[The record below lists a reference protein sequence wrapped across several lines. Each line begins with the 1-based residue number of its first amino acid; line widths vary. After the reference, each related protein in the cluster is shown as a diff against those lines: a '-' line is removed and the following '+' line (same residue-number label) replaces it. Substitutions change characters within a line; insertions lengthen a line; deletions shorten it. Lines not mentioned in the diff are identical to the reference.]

1 MSAPP
6 LSGLGP
12 RRNAVGEQINALR
25 RRKHA
30 GPALY
35 VVAVAVVALAYYGAG
50 RIGLELAYLNGAVAA
65 LWPPAGLGLAV
76 LFLYGVRLWPAI
88 VIGDLLLGDYS
99 TPLGTVLAQTLG
111 NTVAVVVAALLL
123 RRLTG
128 GRAGLDRVA
137 DVLALVACAVVA
149 AVVSAAFGPVSL
161 LLGDVISADELGQV
175 FRTWALGDAAG
186 VLVVAPV
193 VLTWAGAGLRA
204 IQRRELVE
212 GTVVLAVL
220 VALAELT
227 PQRDVPYIVF
237 PVLLWAAVRLGPR
250 GAATAVLV
258 VCSITVWNT
267 AQNDGPFVRDSITD
281 SLLATQLFIAVSA
294 LTSLVLAAETAERT
308 RAGAALAASEAS
320 QRALADEQAALR
332 RVATLV
338 ASGLPPSRVFG
349 QVTEEV
355 AMLLAMPGANV
366 MRYDGARTA
375 TVVGGWSEDGALT
388 LPLGSTFDLDGDTV
402 VAKVLRCGT
411 PQRVDRYEGT
421 SGNLAETMQRSG
433 YRAAVAAP
441 VTVAGRL
448 WGALA
453 AGTRSDEPLPEGLEQ
468 QLCDF
473 ADLVAQSLA
482 NADAHEQ
489 LAASRAR
496 IVEAGDAE
504 RRRLERNLHDGAQQR
519 LVALAVDLTLIGA
532 TLEKD
537 PPAARKTL
545 TVAQDDLQQGIDELR
560 ELARG
565 IHPAVLTTRG
575 LGPALQALVKRAP
588 VPVEITELPE
598 QRLAS
603 PVEAAAYYVV
613 AEAITNVSKYA
624 RASHVTVS
632 VRRSSECATVTVSDD
647 GVGGADAAHGTGL
660 RGLADRI
667 EALDGQFYLDSPP
680 ERGTRISA
688 EIPVPR
694 SPAQA

>member
-1 MSAPP
+1 MSTPP
-6 LSGLGP
+6 LSGLGL
-12 RRNAVGEQINALR
+12 RRNAVVEQIDALR
-25 RRKHA
+25 RRKRA
-30 GPALY
+30 GLVLY
-35 VVAVAVVALAYYGAG
+35 VLAVAVVALAYYGAG

-111 NTVAVVVAALLL
+111 NIVAVVVAALLL

-137 DVLALVACAVVA
+137 DVVAFVACALVA
-149 AVVSAAFGPVSL
+149 AVVSAAFGPLSL
-161 LLGDVISADELGQV
+161 RLGGVISADQLGEV
-175 FRTWALGDAAG
+175 FRTWTLGDAAG
-186 VLVVAPV
+186 VLVVAPF
-193 VLTWAGAGLRA
+193 VLTWATAGLRA
-204 IQRRELVE
+204 IPSRELLE
-212 GTVVLAVL
+212 GAVMLAVL

-267 AQNDGPFVRDSITD
+267 AQNDGPFVRDSVTE
-281 SLLATQLFIAVSA
+281 SLLATQLFIAVA
-294 LTSLVLAAETAERT
+294 AVTSLVLAAETAERT

-320 QRALADEQAALR
+320 QRALANDQVALR
-332 RVATLV
+332 RGATLV
-338 ASGLPPSRVFG
+338 ASGVSPSRVFG

-355 AMLLAMPGANV
+355 AMLLAMPGVNV

-388 LPLGSTFDLDGDTV
+388 LPIGSTFDLDGDTV
-402 VAKVLRCGT
+402 VGKVLRSGT
-411 PQRVDRYEGT
+411 PQRMDRYEDT

-441 VTVAGRL
+441 VTVGGRL

-453 AGTRSDEPLPEGLEQ
+453 AGTRSDEPLPDGLEQ
-468 QLCDF
+468 RLCDF
-473 ADLVAQSLA
+473 AELVAQSLA

-519 LVALAVDLTLIGA
+519 LVAVAVDLRVVSAL
-532 TLEKD
+532 LEKD
-537 PPAARKTL
+537 PAAAARL
-545 TVAQDDLQQGIDELR
+545 LSGAQEQLAQGLDELR

-565 IHPAVLTTRG
+565 IHPAVLTDRG
-575 LGPALQALVKRAP
+575 LGPALESLALRAP
-588 VPVEITELPE
+588 VPVEIDKLPDE
-598 QRLAS
+598 RLS
-603 PVEAAAYYVV
+603 PPVEAAAYYLV
-613 AEAITNVSKYA
+613 AEAITNVAKYA
-624 RASHVTVS
+624 HASH
-632 VRRSSECATVTVSDD
+632 ATVFVARSNGSATVVVADD
-647 GVGGADAAHGTGL
+647 GVGGADAALGTGL

-667 EALDGQFYLDSPP
+667 EALGGRLDVDSPQAG
-680 ERGTRISA
+680 GTRLSA
-688 EIPVPR
+688 KIPL
-694 SPAQA
+694 AQP

>member
-1 MSAPP
+1 MSTPP
-6 LSGLGP
+6 LSGLGL
-12 RRNAVGEQINALR
+12 RRNAVVEQIDALR
-25 RRKHA
+25 RRKRA
-30 GPALY
+30 GLVLY
-35 VVAVAVVALAYYGAG
+35 VLAVAVVALAYYGAG

-137 DVLALVACAVVA
+137 DVVAFVACALVA
-149 AVVSAAFGPVSL
+149 AVVSAAFGPLSL
-161 LLGDVISADELGQV
+161 RLGGVISADQLGEV
-175 FRTWALGDAAG
+175 FRTWTLGDAAG
-186 VLVVAPV
+186 VLVVAPF
-193 VLTWAGAGLRA
+193 VLTWATAGLRA
-204 IQRRELVE
+204 IPSRELLE
-212 GTVVLAVL
+212 GAVMLAVL

-267 AQNDGPFVRDSITD
+267 AQNDGPFVRDSVTE
-281 SLLATQLFIAVSA
+281 SLLATQLFIAVA
-294 LTSLVLAAETAERT
+294 AVTSLVLAAETAERT

-320 QRALADEQAALR
+320 QRALANDQVALR

-338 ASGLPPSRVFG
+338 ASGVSPSRVFG

-355 AMLLAMPGANV
+355 AMLLAMPGVNV

-388 LPLGSTFDLDGDTV
+388 LPIGSTFDLDGDTV
-402 VAKVLRCGT
+402 VGKVLRSGT
-411 PQRVDRYEGT
+411 PQRMDRYEDT

-441 VTVAGRL
+441 VTVGGRL

-453 AGTRSDEPLPEGLEQ
+453 AGTRSDEPLPDGLEQ
-468 QLCDF
+468 RLCDF
-473 ADLVAQSLA
+473 AELVAQSLA

-519 LVALAVDLTLIGA
+519 LVALAIDLTLVGA
-532 TLEKD
+532 KLEKD
-537 PPAARKTL
+537 PTGARKTL
-545 TVAQDDLQQGIDELR
+545 TVAQDELQQGLDELR

-565 IHPAVLTTRG
+565 IHPAVLTNRG
-575 LGPALQALVKRAP
+575 LGPALRGLVKRSP

-613 AEAITNVSKYA
+613 AEAITNVTKYA

-632 VRRSSECATVTVSDD
+632 IHRSSECATVTVSDD
-647 GVGGADAAHGTGL
+647 GIGGANVAHGTGL

-667 EALDGQFYLDSPP
+667 EALEGQFHLDSPL

-688 EIPVPR
+688 EIPIPR
-694 SPAQA
+694 SPAPA